1 MDWLKDTLAFETRGK
16 GMYLITKEVQGLI
29 NEWKVQEG
37 LCTLFVP
44 HTSASLALSE
54 NYDPDARA
62 DVEQFFERIAPE
74 NQAWHKHILEGGD
87 DSPSHMRA
95 VISHNSLTIP
105 VDQRKL
111 SLGTWQGIYFFEHR
125 QSPMQRKVLVRCLKV
140 T

>member
-1 MDWLKDTLAFETRGK
+1 MDWLKDTLAYQTRGK
-16 GMYLITKEVQGLI
+16 GMYLITKDVQQLLE
-29 NEWKVQEG
+29 EWKVQEG
-37 LCTLFVP
+37 QVTLFVP

-54 NYDPDARA
+54 CYDPDARA
-62 DVEQFFERIAPE
+62 DVEQFFERVAPE
-74 NQAWHKHILEGGD
+74 NQPWHKHTLEGGD

-125 QSPMQRKVLVRCLKV
+125 QAPMNRKVLVRCLKV

>member
-1 MDWLKDTLAFETRGK
+1 MDWLKDTLRFETRGT
-16 GMYLITKEVQGLI
+16 GMYLITRDVQQLLT
-29 NEWKVQEG
+29 EWKVKEG
-37 LCTLFVP
+37 QITLFVP

-54 NYDPDARA
+54 SYDPDARA

-74 NQAWHKHILEGGD
+74 NQTWHKHTLEGGD

-111 SLGTWQGIYFFEHR
+111 SLGTWQGIYLFEHR
-125 QSPMQRKVLVRCLKV
+125 HAPMQRKVLVRCLKV

>member
-37 LCTLFVP
+37 MCTLFVP

-54 NYDPDARA
+54 NYDPEARA

-74 NQAWHKHILEGGD
+74 NQGWHKHILEGGD

-105 VDQRKL
+105 IDQRKL

-125 QSPMQRKVLVRCLKV
+125 QAPMHRKVLVRCLKV

>member
-16 GMYLITKEVQGLI
+16 GMYLVTKEVQNLI
-29 NEWKVQEG
+29 TEWKVQEG
-37 LCTLFVP
+37 MCILFVP

-74 NQAWHKHILEGGD
+74 NQVWHKHTLEGGD

-105 VDQRKL
+105 IDQRKL
-111 SLGTWQGIYFFEHR
+111 SLGVWQGIYFFEHR
-125 QSPMQRKVLVRCLKV
+125 QTPMQRKILVRCLKV

>member
-1 MDWLKDTLAFETRGK
+1 MDWLKDTLVFETRGK
-16 GMYLITKEVQGLI
+16 GMYLITNDVQGLLT
-29 NEWKVQEG
+29 EWKVQEG
-37 LCTLFVP
+37 QVTLFVP

-54 NYDPDARA
+54 SYDPDARM

-74 NQAWHKHILEGGD
+74 NQTWYRHTTEGSD

-95 VISHNSLTIP
+95 VISHNSLNIP

-111 SLGTWQGIYFFEHR
+111 SLGVWQGIYLFEHR
-125 QSPMQRKVLVRCLKV
+125 HTPMHRKILVRCLKV

>member
-16 GMYLITKEVQGLI
+16 GMYLITKEVQNLI
-29 NEWKVQEG
+29 SEWKVQEG
-37 LCTLFVP
+37 MCILFVP

-62 DVEQFFERIAPE
+62 DVEEFFERIAPE
-74 NQAWHKHILEGGD
+74 NQVWHKHTMEGGD
-87 DSPSHMRA
+87 DSPSHIRT
-95 VISHNSLTIP
+95 VISHTSLTIP
-105 VDQRKL
+105 IDQRKL

-125 QSPMQRKVLVRCLKV
+125 QAPMQRKILVRCLKV

>member
-1 MDWLKDTLAFETRGK
+1 MDWLKDTLTFETRGK
-16 GMYLITKEVQGLI
+16 GMYLITRDVQQLLT
-29 NEWKVQEG
+29 EWKVQEG
-37 LCTLFVP
+37 QITLFVP

-54 NYDPDARA
+54 SYDPDART

-74 NQAWHKHILEGGD
+74 NQTWHKHTLEGGD

-111 SLGTWQGIYFFEHR
+111 SLGTWQGIYLFEHR
-125 QSPMQRKVLVRCLKV
+125 HAPMQRKVLVRCLKV